1 MPEWNTGEL
10 IAADKRFV
18 WHPFTDMR
26 EWCAPEHERLVLVEG
41 RGALLRDSNGREYID
56 GNSIDLD
63 KHPWPQSPAHQRGYP
78 PSAQPRGA
86 HFISRLYEPRGYR
99 IRAGDRGSFPGHAVD
114 QSFFLR

>member
-56 GNSIDLD
+56 GNSSIWQTSMATITRTSTRL
-63 KHPWPQSPAHQRGYP
+63 
-78 PSAQPRGA
+78 SAVSSAAWRTL
-86 HFISRLYEPRGYR
+86 HFS
-99 IRAGDRGSFPGHAVD
+99 AV
-114 QSFFLR
+114 